1 MTIKRETLPRRRIS
15 DEVSERLEQRIQ
27 LGEFGPGDLLPPER
41 DLMDQY
47 GVGRPA
53 VREALF
59 TLRKMGLV
67 EVASGRRARVAQPTP
82 EVLMGELAGAVR
94 HYLANPEHIRH
105 FHRVRALL
113 EIALAREAA
122 RNASDEDLVTL
133 RTALDANLAAI
144 GDRDTFIETAM
155 VFHFTLARISHNPIV
170 AAIQDAMITWLQAH
184 QDPALLV
191 TQASYQGHE
200 AIYAAVAARDPD
212 QAEQVM
218 REHLEL
224 VVGHY
229 RTGATTPWMNRER
242 AL

>member
-1 MTIKRETLPRRRIS
+1 MTINRETLPRRRIS
-15 DEVSERLEQRIQ
+15 DEITARLEQRIQ
-27 LGEFGPGDLLPPER
+27 SGEYGPGDLLPPER

-67 EVASGRRARVAQPTP
+67 DVASGRRARIAQPTP
-82 EVLMGELAGAVR
+82 EVLIGELAGAVR
-94 HYLANPEHIRH
+94 HYLANPEHVQH
-105 FHRVRALL
+105 FHRMRALL
-113 EIALAREAA
+113 EIAVAREAA
-122 RNASDEDLVTL
+122 RNASDEDLIAL
-133 RTALDANLAAI
+133 RRALDANLAAMHE
-144 GDRDTFIETAM
+144 RDSFIETTM
-155 VFHFTLARISHNPIV
+155 SFHFTLAKISGNPIV
-170 AAIQDAMITWLQAH
+170 VAIQDAVITWLQAH
-184 QDPALLV
+184 RDPSLLV
-191 TQASYQGHE
+191 ARESYEGHE

-224 VVGHY
+224 VGHY
-229 RTGATTPWMNRER
+229 RGCGLHGQMSPAR